1 MPQDLGPSP
10 PPPVS
15 SAPGIAPFR
24 VRLLSA
30 GFWSFFGR
38 GLAIGLFFLSD
49 MVLARA
55 SKSAFASMYMATSLA
70 TFISVFASLG
80 ADQLFTR
87 VVRQTFYG
95 PNPERTLAVIRAG
108 TRLLLVGATVAS
120 GIFILGLPS
129 MIDFMPWL
137 FDADQW
143 KPLRDFPVG
152 VVLWGCLLGACT
164 NSAFALQGLDDFRS
178 AIMIGSRRGGLL
190 PNSAFL
196 VFTVVLWQLGYISA
210 AALITAQCVFQAMA
224 LIYGQFVMRRQVAR
238 FAPVQMT
245 AAQLDSGAPGLTAAW
260 FFRESLP
267 YFVAVMSQMVI
278 DEFDA
283 VIVGAFIDGPDFA
296 NYAAARRLV
305 RVMNMAF
312 VMFAISMGPFVAEL
326 IGKGELKRLERIMRA
341 SATFLCIPMLCI
353 LSVYV
358 FAPEFTLRLAGGP
371 GYEGGALT
379 LQLLT
384 IGQVIFVVMGSSG
397 QTLFMAGKQRTLM
410 LCSLASLVFYCT
422 AAPMMISNFGI
433 AGAALTQSAIVA
445 LQAVALTLLAKRQ
458 VGIWTAAT
466 LSPAA
471 LRDSLRALAGRRRGA
486 TSDLKAVEAQ
496 EAASD
501 AALSE

>member
-1 MPQDLGPSP
+1 
-10 PPPVS
+10 
-15 SAPGIAPFR
+15 
-24 VRLLSA
+24 
-30 GFWSFFGR
+30 
-38 GLAIGLFFLSD
+38 
-49 MVLARA
+49 
-55 SKSAFASMYMATSLA
+55 
-70 TFISVFASLG
+70 
-80 ADQLFTR
+80 
-87 VVRQTFYG
+87 
-95 PNPERTLAVIRAG
+95 
-108 TRLLLVGATVAS
+108 
-120 GIFILGLPS
+120 
-129 MIDFMPWL
+129 
-137 FDADQW
+137 
-143 KPLRDFPVG
+143 
-152 VVLWGCLLGACT
+152 
-164 NSAFALQGLDDFRS
+164 
-178 AIMIGSRRGGLL
+178 
-190 PNSAFL
+190 
-196 VFTVVLWQLGYISA
+196 
-210 AALITAQCVFQAMA
+210 
-224 LIYGQFVMRRQVAR
+224 
-238 FAPVQMT
+238 MT

-341 SATFLCIPMLCI
+341 SATFLCI

-358 FAPEFTLRLAGGP
+358 LAPEFTLRLAGGP